1 MNIIPGELLSQIDFP
16 ADLRRF
22 SEDEL
27 VQISNELRQYI
38 IDIVSVKG
46 GHFGASLGTVELSV
60 ALHYAFNT
68 PYDQLVWD
76 VGHQAY
82 GHKMLTGRREQF
94 HTNRIYKGLSGF
106 PKRKESEYD
115 TFGVGHSSTSISA
128 ALGMAVAS
136 RIKGENDRQHIA
148 VIGDG
153 ALTGGMAFE
162 GLNNAGTTPN
172 NMLVILNDNCM
183 SIDPNVGALK
193 EYLTDI
199 TTSHTYNRVK
209 DEVWNLLGKISKFG
223 PNAQAIVQKVE
234 NAVKS
239 ALLQQS
245 NLFESLNFRYFGPV
259 DGHDVNRLVQVFK
272 DLKDIPGPKIL
283 HVLTVK
289 GKGGHAAMPQTYNS
303 PLLLAAAILT
313 RLHQFFMIDKT
324 DNILQIPTVLAFG
337 KVEGLGA
344 TNVIPD
350 AVNLAGTFR
359 TLDEVWRKKC
369 HELMIEIANEI
380 AQEMQGE
387 CIVDIHHGYPC
398 LVNDEKITA
407 LCMQTASEI
416 IGEQN
421 IVNLDYRMTAEDF
434 AYFSQ
439 IKPVCFY
446 RLGTGNAAKN
456 TEHNVHTNHFNIDED
471 VLKFA
476 PAVMACMAL
485 DLLN

>member
-1 MNIIPGELLSQIDFP
+1 MNSLKQEITKKALENFEETVLFRRHIHQYPELSFQENATADYVEKVLREIGYTFITRMSKTGVIALLHPSDNRGKVVGLRADLDALPIQENNNII
-16 ADLRRF
+16 
-22 SEDEL
+22 
-27 VQISNELRQYI
+27 
-38 IDIVSVKG
+38 
-46 GHFGASLGTVELSV
+46 
-60 ALHYAFNT
+60 
-68 PYDQLVWD
+68 
-76 VGHQAY
+76 
-82 GHKMLTGRREQF
+82 
-94 HTNRIYKGLSGF
+94 YKS
-106 PKRKESEYD
+106 KHA
-115 TFGVGHSSTSISA
+115 GVMHA
-128 ALGMAVAS
+128 
-136 RIKGENDRQHIA
+136 
-148 VIGDG
+148 
-153 ALTGGMAFE
+153 
-162 GLNNAGTTPN
+162 
-172 NMLVILNDNCM
+172 C
-183 SIDPNVGALK
+183 
-193 EYLTDI
+193 
-199 TTSHTYNRVK
+199 
-209 DEVWNLLGKISKFG
+209 
-223 PNAQAIVQKVE
+223 
-234 NAVKS
+234 
-239 ALLQQS
+239 
-245 NLFESLNFRYFGPV
+245 
-259 DGHDVNRLVQVFK
+259 GHDVHTAIL
-272 DLKDIPGPKIL
+272 LSAAKIL
-283 HVLTVK
+283 FQVKDQIKGNVKFIFQPGEELLPGGASILINEGVLHQPEVDFLIAQHVTPQIPMGKIGFKKGLFMASTDEIYLTVK

-350 AVNLAGTFR
+350 VVNLAGTFR

-476 PAVMACMAL
+476 PAVMASMAL